1 MVHYGA
7 MILNKGATIQVNHTI
22 LLWVLGPG
30 KRPGSGRLL
39 AMNNLKKTVV

>member
-22 LLWVLGPG
+22 QSRDSSGCWDPG
-30 KRPGSGRLL
+30 KDL
-39 AMNNLKKTVV
+39 ALADF